1 MSKGFYVK
9 CHGCVPPDFSSYLL
23 QEGLKKVMDV
33 VRVLSEVALEDG
45 ELKVGLIA

>member
-1 MSKGFYVK
+1 MTGFYVNFMDTI
-9 CHGCVPPDFSSYLL
+9 PYAFSCYLL
-23 QEGLKKVMDV
+23 QKGLKKVMDV

>member
-1 MSKGFYVK
+1 MDTIPY
-9 CHGCVPPDFSSYLL
+9 DFSCYLL
-23 QEGLKKVMDV
+23 QKGLKKAMDV